1 VIENFIEGEDGQI
14 RAAHIRIATG
24 KTNRPIAKLYPLEV
38 RATTR
43 AYNPVETKESII
55 HNENSPE
62 DRMERPI
69 RAAAKNALRQISN
82 WAKVL
87 NAPPEDVVN

>member
-1 VIENFIEGEDGQI
+1 
-14 RAAHIRIATG
+14 
-24 KTNRPIAKLYPLEV
+24 
-38 RATTR
+38 
-43 AYNPVETKESII
+43 
-55 HNENSPE
+55 
-62 DRMERPI
+62 MERPI